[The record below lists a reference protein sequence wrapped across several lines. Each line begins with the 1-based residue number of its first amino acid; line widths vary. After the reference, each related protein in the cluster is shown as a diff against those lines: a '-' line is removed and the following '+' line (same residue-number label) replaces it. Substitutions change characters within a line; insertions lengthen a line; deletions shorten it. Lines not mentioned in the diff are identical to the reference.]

1 MSNKIIHIIGTGPAA
16 LMAGTQLAIKGYEIH
31 FYDQK
36 LAPARKFLVAGHGGF
51 NLTHSENIELFI
63 QKYNHP
69 QIQNAVKQ
77 YTNQNFISFLKSIGI
92 ETYTGSSGKIF
103 PIKGVKPIQVL
114 QAWVDYLKSFKCQF
128 HFNYKLIDFDENK
141 LIFLNSEVK
150 IEVYYE
156 KVIFALGGA
165 SWKKTGSTGEWIE
178 NFKSKMILC
187 NDFEASNSGFEIENW
202 ENNVELAGSIFKNCK
217 VTLNQIEKLG
227 EIVLTNYGI
236 EGSPIYFLNKEYRNH
251 PNQEISIDLKPS
263 KKVEE
268 IQLILEN
275 AKNHSEGLKTLKFSK
290 STQQFIKRNT
300 NKEEFSSSE
309 QLSAFIKSIQ
319 IKIKSLRPI
328 DEVISTIGGVSFE
341 ELNYDYSLKK
351 NSNIYICGEMLDWDA
366 PTGGYLIQGCV
377 SSGFVVGNSIN

>member
-16 LMAGTQLAIKGYEIH
+16 LMAGTQLALKGYEIH

-36 LAPARKFLVAGHGGF
+36 SAPARKFLVAGHGGF
-51 NLTHSENIELFI
+51 NLTHSENVELFI
-63 QKYNHP
+63 QKYDQP

-77 YTNQNFISFLKSIGI
+77 YTNQDFISFLKSIGI
-92 ETYTGSSGKIF
+92 ETYSGSSGKIF
-103 PIKGVKPIQVL
+103 PIKGIKPIQVL

-141 LIFLNSEVK
+141 FIFINGEDKREVN
-150 IEVYYE
+150 YE

-178 NFKSKMILC
+178 IFKSKMILC

-217 VTLNQIEKLG
+217 ATLNQIEKLG
-227 EIVLTNYGI
+227 EIVLTDYGI

-263 KKVEE
+263 KTVEE
-268 IQLILEN
+268 IQFILDN
-275 AKNHSEGLKTLKFSK
+275 SKNHSEGLKTLNFSR

-300 NKEEFSSSE
+300 NKEAFSSSE
-309 QLSAFIKSIQ
+309 KLSAFIKSIQ
-319 IKIKSLRPI
+319 LKIKSLRPI

-341 ELNYDYSLKK
+341 ELNSDFSLKK
-351 NSNIYICGEMLDWDA
+351 NPNICICGEMLDWDA

-377 SSGFVVGNSIN
+377 SSGFIVGNNIN

>member
-16 LMAGTQLAIKGYEIH
+16 LMAGTQLALKGYEID

-36 LAPARKFLVAGHGGF
+36 SAPARKFLVAGHGGF
-51 NLTHSENIELFI
+51 NLTHSENVELFI
-63 QKYNHP
+63 QKYNQP
-69 QIQNAVKQ
+69 QIQNAVKL
-77 YTNQNFISFLKSIGI
+77 YTNQDFISFLKSIGI

-103 PIKGVKPIQVL
+103 PIKGIKPIQVL
-114 QAWVDYLKSFKCQF
+114 QTWIDYLKSFKCQF

-141 LIFLNSEVK
+141 LIFTNGEDK
-150 IEVYYE
+150 IEFNYE
-156 KVIFALGGA
+156 KVIFALGGS

-178 NFKSKMILC
+178 IFKSKMILC
-187 NDFEASNSGFEIENW
+187 NDFEVSNSGFEVENW
-202 ENNVELAGSIFKNCK
+202 ENNTDLAGSIFKNCK

-227 EIVLTNYGI
+227 EIVLTDYGI

-263 KKVEE
+263 KTVEE

-275 AKNHSEGLKTLKFSK
+275 AKNHSEGLKTLNISK

-300 NKEEFSSSE
+300 NKDVFSSSE
-309 QLSAFIKSIQ
+309 QLGAFIKSIQ
-319 IKIKSLRPI
+319 LKIKSLRPI

-341 ELNYDYSLKK
+341 ELNSDFSLKK
-351 NSNIYICGEMLDWDA
+351 YPNIYICGEMLDWDA

-377 SSGFVVGNSIN
+377 SSGFLVGNNI

>member
-69 QIQNAVKQ
+69 QIQNAVKE
-77 YTNQNFISFLKSIGI
+77 YTNKDFISFLKSIGI

-103 PIKGVKPIQVL
+103 PIKCVKPIQVL

-128 HFNYKLIDFDENK
+128 HFNYKLIDFDDNK
-141 LIFLNSEVK
+141 LIFINGEDK
-150 IEVYYE
+150 IEVNYE

-202 ENNVELAGSIFKNCK
+202 ENNSDLAGSIFKNCK
-217 VTLNQIEKLG
+217 VTLNEIEKLG
-227 EIVLTNYGI
+227 EIVLTDYGI

-251 PNQEISIDLKPS
+251 PDQEISIDLKPS
-263 KKVEE
+263 KTVEE
-268 IQLILEN
+268 IQLNLEN
-275 AKNHSEGLKTLKFSK
+275 AKNHSEGLKILNFSK

-300 NKEEFSSSE
+300 NKDVFSSSQ

-319 IKIKSLRPI
+319 LKIKSLRPI
-328 DEVISTIGGVSFE
+328 DEVISTVGGVSFE
-341 ELNYDYSLKK
+341 ELNSDFSLKK
-351 NSNIYICGEMLDWDA
+351 NPNIYICGEMLDWDA

-377 SSGFVVGNSIN
+377 SSGFIVGNNIN